1 MYVSKAST
9 QDTTRP
15 SLASARESL
24 TARSEA
30 ESNRTMGIAESTKQ
44 PLMPLTEFG
53 EHPDDGLLVGR
64 VDDVGDGGGGGEA
77 ERVHADPALSL
88 GRGVEQRR
96 LERHLARV
104 PQIVFD
110 GHLQIAK
117 TNQD

>member
-1 MYVSKAST
+1 M
-9 QDTTRP
+9 R
-15 SLASARESL
+15 
-24 TARSEA
+24 
-30 ESNRTMGIAESTKQ
+30 
-44 PLMPLTEFG
+44 LTEFG

-110 GHLQIAK
+110 GHLQRAK
-117 TNQD
+117 LSESCELSE